1 MRIVS
6 LKIHF
11 LEPYDTSKKN
21 LSLDN
26 LLLQTLM
33 DLNNKEGFSHSS
45 AGKEWA
51 WSAGDLS
58 CSWVGKMTWSKDLNQ
73 IPYNYTVEVI
83 DLENR
88 SDRQSAWRTMD
99 KYLQHCIGGGDL
111 NLPPKKEIQK
121 GKMVVWG
128 GLTNSREK
136 KKSERHRK
144 KGKIHPSEC
153 KIPKTSKER

>member
-51 WSAGDLS
+51 
-58 CSWVGKMTWSKDLNQ
+58 
-73 IPYNYTVEVI
+73 
-83 DLENR
+83 
-88 SDRQSAWRTMD
+88 
-99 KYLQHCIGGGDL
+99 
-111 NLPPKKEIQK
+111 
-121 GKMVVWG
+121 
-128 GLTNSREK
+128 
-136 KKSERHRK
+136 
-144 KGKIHPSEC
+144 
-153 KIPKTSKER
+153 